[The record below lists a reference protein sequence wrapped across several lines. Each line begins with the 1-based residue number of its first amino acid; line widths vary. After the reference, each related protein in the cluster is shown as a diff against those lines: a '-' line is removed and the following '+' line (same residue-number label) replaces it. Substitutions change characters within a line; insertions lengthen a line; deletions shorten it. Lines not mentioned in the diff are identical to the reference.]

1 MQWFA
6 SRRLQLTADNTKV
19 ISFGSKA
26 SLVSLVVI
34 EASDSSLPVDSET
47 VQPVLVN
54 RDLK

>member
-1 MQWFA
+1 VQWFA

-26 SLVSLVVI
+26 SLVVI